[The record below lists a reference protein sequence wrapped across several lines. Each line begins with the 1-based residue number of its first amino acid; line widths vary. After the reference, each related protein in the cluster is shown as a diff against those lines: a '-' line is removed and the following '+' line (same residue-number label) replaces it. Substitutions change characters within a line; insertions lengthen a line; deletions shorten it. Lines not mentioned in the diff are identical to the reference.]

1 MTIKS
6 GFYGIRQS
14 GADQDPLDEEA
25 WGLAMLSYL
34 GNSRIVG
41 VDQGGCRIS
50 GTYVE
55 TAETITVQMAYE
67 LKCGSRLPDG
77 SILEADRTIARE
89 LALNTEAFR
98 GGYQLVDAGL
108 GPMFLK
114 FEWLAEGP

>member
-25 WGLAMLSYL
+25 WGLAMLAHV
-34 GNSRIVG
+34 GNGKLVG

-50 GTYVE
+50 GIYVE
-55 TAETITVQMAYE
+55 TPEAVTVQMVYQ
-67 LKCGSRLPDG
+67 LKCGSHLPDG
-77 SILEADRTIARE
+77 SVLESDYTIRSE
-89 LALNTEAFR
+89 LALNIELFE
-98 GGYQLVDAGL
+98 GDYQLVDAGL

-114 FEWLAEGP
+114 FDWLAEGP

>member
-1 MTIKS
+1 MD
-6 GFYGIRQS
+6 
-14 GADQDPLDEEA
+14 ADA
-25 WGLAMLSYL
+25 WGLAMLAHMGT
-34 GNSRIVG
+34 GNMVG

-55 TAETITVQMAYE
+55 TPEEVTVQMVYD
-67 LKCGSRLPDG
+67 LKCGSHLPDG
-77 SILEADRTIARE
+77 SVLESDHTIRRE
-89 LALNTEAFR
+89 LAVNVAVFE

>member
-1 MTIKS
+1 VTIKS

-25 WGLAMLSYL
+25 WGLAMLSHV
-34 GNSRIVG
+34 GDSKIVG

-55 TAETITVQMAYE
+55 TPETVTVQMAYE

-77 SILEADRTIARE
+77 SILEADHTITRE
-89 LALNTEAFR
+89 LVLDIDAFE

-108 GPMFLK
+108 GPMLLK